1 VAKQSLLL
9 VDGDVKSLRVLEVS
23 LKKAGFNVTTAVN
36 GIDALEKVETS
47 HPDLVISDTHMPE
60 MDGFDFC
67 RLLKQAPAWA
77 EIPFIFLTSEKS
89 VEDKI
94 RGLELGVEDYLT
106 KPIYLKEILT
116 RVRILLQKKERAS
129 LQEKKDTKT
138 KFAGQLSDM
147 AVVDLIQTI
156 EISRK
161 SGVIHFTSGTRRG
174 AIFFRSGKVI
184 DAECGPLQGEEAVY
198 RLLIWVDGQFEVE
211 FKNVRRKDVIDLSSQ
226 GLLMEGMRR
235 VDEWGRLLE
244 QLPPLETVFEVDYK
258 ELAER
263 LSEIPDE
270 INGILRLFDGRRTL
284 MQVVDDCDFG
294 DLEALNII
302 SKLYFEGLVY
312 LAPTPEDRAREEA
325 TRDRAILGWLE
336 DASAAISVGG
346 PPTATRELRVA
357 RAPSE
362 DGSENEDEPPVIGA
376 DLTPAPAAMP
386 RDSGPMQAIDTPFQE
401 SPDRP
406 ARDTSEMA
414 SMAPPD
420 LANESAIRTGQPV
433 QPGAAT
439 RELRAVSADEMDEM
453 AGSTAPDR
461 AAYEASNGVPMSAAA
476 AEDHGDFDAD
486 LHTGP
491 LVDGLHGAAEEAVD
505 EEQIESEEPQA
516 LGEAVP
522 RAMSEPSEQVTD
534 ALIESEEAD
543 DHDEDDDD
551 APIVELADSGDER
564 VEDAVTDEHAAAYP
578 ELRSKPP
585 TPPERQAAIVDVP
598 TPSASLEMAA
608 QALDEPAAAPGGD
621 DSAVTHKDLAG
632 MAAVASA
639 AARST
644 PVFDENAVTH
654 KRLQLPT
661 DFPADPTPIPG
672 PLPEDDGLPHGV
684 ISSDGLSR
692 KSVSGMLATG
702 REGADRPAPA
712 APIVTILPGSS
723 PHTNGQGKGHEQRTT
738 LMETAAP
745 APNPPPAAPSLTP
758 VPGATP
764 MPFAPVRP
772 LAAKP
777 AMDPREP
784 GNQLPEEF
792 VQPLMPTGQPV
803 ARPGTKSDDKIRVV
817 EADFRKRA
825 EEESAQAQE
834 GWEDSGAARHG
845 GRGLFLWAGVA
856 AVGVAIGFIYILRRP
871 VDEVKPAAG
880 TTVADAAP
888 AAAFV
893 PTPPS
898 PVPEAT
904 PPPGPAPTATNPAPP
919 PAKDPTPPAKDPTPP
934 PAAKDP
940 APPPTATAK
949 NPTAP
954 PAKDPTP
961 PPKPAKD
968 PTPPPKPAKDPAAA
982 NPAPAPDPSA
992 ASTPKGAKEFLKQ
1005 ARVSKRSGK
1014 RDEALALVEQAL
1026 AESPGNSEAMA
1037 LKAEILY
1044 DSGEKA
1050 KALGICN
1057 SAVSANPGNA
1067 DAWLTKGLIHLDMGD
1082 NNQARAAFTKYLEL
1096 RPTGGRSDQ
1105 VRGLLD
1111 SL

>member
-67 RLLKQAPAWA
+67 RLLKQAPVWA

-174 AIFFRSGKVI
+174 AIFFRNGKVI
-184 DAECGPLQGEEAVY
+184 DAECGPLQGADAVY
-198 RLLIWVDGQFEVE
+198 RLLIWMEGQFEVE

-270 INGILRLFDGRRTL
+270 INGILRLFDGRRNL

-336 DASAAISVGG
+336 DAQAAIAVGG
-346 PPTATRELRVA
+346 TPTATRELRVA

-362 DGSENEDEPPVIGA
+362 DGSEEEEDEPPVLGV
-376 DLTPAPAAMP
+376 DMTPAPAAMP
-386 RDSGPMQAIDTPFQE
+386 RDSGPMQAIDSPFQE
-401 SPDRP
+401 SDDRP

-420 LANESAIRTGQPV
+420 LVNESPV
-433 QPGAAT
+433 RAGTVPPNAPT
-439 RELRAVSADEMDEM
+439 RELRAVSAEELDDL

-461 AAYEASNGVPMSAAA
+461 AAYDEVEPANTAEMAA

-486 LHTGP
+486 PHTGP
-491 LVDGLHGAAEEAVD
+491 LVDGPHGASEEAVD

-516 LGEAVP
+516 LGGSSPPEPVAP
-522 RAMSEPSEQVTD
+522 ARALSEPGEVVTD
-534 ALIESEEAD
+534 AEIESEED
-543 DHDEDDDD
+543 DQAERDD
-551 APIVELADSGDER
+551 ADPPAMVLADQGDDA
-564 VEDAVTDEHAAAYP
+564 VEDSVTDEHAAARP
-578 ELRSKPP
+578 ELRGKVPTQRGLGP
-585 TPPERQAAIVDVP
+585 VTPPERQAAIVDVP
-598 TPSASLEMAA
+598 PTPSSSLEMAA
-608 QALDEPAAAPGGD
+608 QTMSPLTLLSPE
-621 DSAVTHKDLAG
+621 V
-632 MAAVASA
+632 
-639 AARST
+639 
-644 PVFDENAVTH
+644 DENAVTH
-654 KRLQLPT
+654 KSLSMPG
-661 DFPADPTPIPG
+661 DFPADPTPIPS

-692 KSVSGMLATG
+692 KSVSGMLATA
-702 REGADRPAPA
+702 REGQDRPAPA

-723 PHTNGQGKGHEQRTT
+723 PHTNGQGKGGHERTT
-738 LMETAAP
+738 MMESAAP
-745 APNPPPAAPSLTP
+745 PPNAPPAAPSHTP
-758 VPGATP
+758 LPAP
-764 MPFAPVRP
+764 APQLQPFAARP
-772 LAAKP
+772 QNAKP
-777 AMDPREP
+777 TIDAREP
-784 GNQLPEEF
+784 GNQLPPEF
-792 VQPLMPTGQPV
+792 VQPIPLPTGQPGV
-803 ARPGTKSDDKIRVV
+803 RPGTKSDEKIRVV

-825 EEESAQAQE
+825 EEESARAQEVWEEEQAQQR
-834 GWEDSGAARHG
+834 SGA
-845 GRGLFLWAGVA
+845 RGMFWWAGLA
-856 AVGVAIGFIYILRRP
+856 AVGVGIAFVYIARRP
-871 VDEVKPAAG
+871 PDVVPSAAG
-880 TTVADAAP
+880 ANARDAGVVVPAVKDPPVAPTPTPTTAPPPVAPAPVPAPTNVPGTGLPNAAPDAAP
-888 AAAFV
+888 AAA
-893 PTPPS
+893 TPPATTAP
-898 PVPEAT
+898 PVAT
-904 PPPGPAPTATNPAPP
+904 PKPPVVT
-919 PAKDPTPPAKDPTPP
+919 KDPTPPAATLKPPVAKPPVPKDPRPT
-934 PAAKDP
+934 
-940 APPPTATAK
+940 PPTATPPNAAD
-949 NPTAP
+949 AP
-954 PAKDPTP
+954 V
-961 PPKPAKD
+961 
-968 PTPPPKPAKDPAAA
+968 AA
-982 NPAPAPDPSA
+982 
-992 ASTPKGAKEFLKQ
+992 PKGYKEFMKQ
-1005 ARVSKRSGK
+1005 ARNAKRAGK
-1014 RDEALALVEQAL
+1014 RDDAMALVEQAL
-1026 AESPGNSEAMA
+1026 AESPGASEAMA
-1037 LKAEILY
+1037 FKAELLY
-1044 DSGEKA
+1044 DAGQKA
-1050 KALGICN
+1050 QALGICN
-1057 SAVSANPGNA
+1057 SAVSANPSNA

-1096 RPTGGRSDQ
+1096 RPTGARSDD